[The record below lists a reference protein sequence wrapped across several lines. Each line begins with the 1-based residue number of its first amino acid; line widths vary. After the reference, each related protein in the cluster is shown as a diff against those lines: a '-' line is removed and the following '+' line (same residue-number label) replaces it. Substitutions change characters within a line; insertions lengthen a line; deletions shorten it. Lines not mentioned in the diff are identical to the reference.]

1 MNPVGCILPGEI
13 MVKVTRLNGVEYYIN
28 PHQIESVEVRPDTT
42 LLMLSGK
49 HVVVKEG
56 VEELVSRII
65 EYRRRIG
72 GFKNEE

>member
-1 MNPVGCILPGEI
+1 MIKLS
-13 MVKVTRLNGVEYYIN
+13 RLNGAEYFIN
-28 PHQIESVEVRPDTT
+28 PHQIESMERRPDTT

-49 HVVVKEG
+49 HVIVKEG
-56 VEELVSRII
+56 VDVVIERII